1 MSLFEVKKIGISS
14 LLKNVPIVFSILG
27 AVIGIFTF
35 FLFPTDIARNLS
47 FGARLLSWLIF
58 VILYTLIMVV
68 GLILISWLYNWVV
81 GKVGG
86 VLVNLDQKEE
96 E

>member
-1 MSLFEVKKIGISS
+1 MSKYEVKEIAVMSII
-14 LLKNVPIVFSILG
+14 KNFPIVFGILG

-35 FLFPTDIARNLS
+35 FLFPTEIARNLS

-58 VILYTLIMVV
+58 VVLYTLIMVL
-68 GLILISWLYNWVV
+68 GLMLISWLYNWVV

-86 VLVNLDQKEE
+86 VVIGLEQHED
-96 E
+96 

>member
-1 MSLFEVKKIGISS
+1 MSAYEVKTISVKSLF
-14 LLKNVPIVFSILG
+14 KNVPVVFAILG
-27 AVIGIFTF
+27 VVIGIFTF
-35 FLFPTDIARNLS
+35 FLFPTEIASGLDV
-47 FGARLLSWLIF
+47 GARLLSWFIF

-68 GLILISWLYNWVV
+68 GIVLVATLYNWVV

-86 VLVNLDQKEE
+86 VIINIEQKEE

>member
-1 MSLFEVKKIGISS
+1 MAVYEVKKVNAMS
-14 LLKNVPIVFSILG
+14 LVKNFPIVFGILG

-35 FLFPTDIARNLS
+35 FLFPTEIAQNLS

-58 VILYTLIMVV
+58 VVLYTLIMVV
-68 GLILISWLYNWVV
+68 GLMLVSFLYNWVV

-86 VLVNLDQKEE
+86 VSLELEAKEE
-96 E
+96 

>member
-1 MSLFEVKKIGISS
+1 MAAYEVKNIAVKS
-14 LLKNVPIVFSILG
+14 LVKNVPVVFGILG

-35 FLFPTDIARNLS
+35 FIFPTEIAKDLA
-47 FGARLLSWLIF
+47 FGAKLLSWLIF
-58 VILYTLIMVV
+58 VVLYTVIMFV
-68 GLILISWLYNWVV
+68 GIALVSWLYNWVV

-86 VLVNLDQKEE
+86 VVINIEQREE

>member
-1 MSLFEVKKIGISS
+1 MAAYEVKNIAVKS
-14 LLKNVPIVFSILG
+14 LMKNVPVVFAILG

-35 FLFPTDIARNLS
+35 FLFPTEIAKDLA
-47 FGARLLSWLIF
+47 FGAKLLSWLIF
-58 VILYTLIMVV
+58 VLLYTLIMFV
-68 GLILISWLYNWVV
+68 GIALVAWLYNWVV

-86 VLVNLDQKEE
+86 FVINIEQKEE

>member
-1 MSLFEVKKIGISS
+1 MSNYEVKKINAMSIV
-14 LLKNVPIVFSILG
+14 KNFPIVFGILG

-35 FLFPTDIARNLS
+35 FLFPTEIARNLS

-58 VILYTLIMVV
+58 VILYTLIMVA
-68 GLILISWLYNWVV
+68 GLMLISWLYNWVV

-86 VLVNLDQKEE
+86 VVIGLEQTED
-96 E
+96 

>member
-1 MSLFEVKKIGISS
+1 MAAFEVKKVGISS
-14 LLKNVPIVFSILG
+14 LVKNIPIVFSILG

-35 FLFPTDIARNLS
+35 FLFPTEIARNLS

-58 VILYTLIMVV
+58 VVLYTLIMVV
-68 GLILISWLYNWVV
+68 GIMLISWLYNWVV

-86 VLVNLDQKEE
+86 VVLELDQKE
-96 E
+96 